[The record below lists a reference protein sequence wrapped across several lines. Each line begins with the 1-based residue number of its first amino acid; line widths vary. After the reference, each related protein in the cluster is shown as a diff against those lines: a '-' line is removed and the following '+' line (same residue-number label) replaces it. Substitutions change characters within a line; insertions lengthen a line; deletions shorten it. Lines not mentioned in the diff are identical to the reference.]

1 MFAGTRDIQRLSE
14 RIGRVEDA
22 DRTDT
27 IRALIRM
34 LAEAAS
40 REAQM
45 ARRLAV
51 VEARLAAIED
61 APMLTDQIEA
71 GAPISEAA
79 RG

>member
-1 MFAGTRDIQRLSE
+1 MFRTRDIQRLSE
-14 RIGRVEDA
+14 RIGRIEDA

-45 ARRLAV
+45 MRRLAV
-51 VEARLAAIED
+51 VEARLVAIED
-61 APMLTDQIEA
+61 APVLTDQIEA